1 MEIEYKGIIYTIQR
15 NKYESNDTF
24 YERMWAVVKQEPV
37 TEKDFEKAVY
47 NSNSAGMHRDGRFN
61 QVDISMAFTETRAL
75 TKADIRDGGY

>member
-37 TEKDFEKAVY
+37 TEKDFEKAIY
-47 NSNSAGMHRDGRFN
+47 NSNLWSNYKHLGCSYSL
-61 QVDISMAFTETRAL
+61 DISNIVKNLDKIIYTQ
-75 TKADIRDGGY
+75 